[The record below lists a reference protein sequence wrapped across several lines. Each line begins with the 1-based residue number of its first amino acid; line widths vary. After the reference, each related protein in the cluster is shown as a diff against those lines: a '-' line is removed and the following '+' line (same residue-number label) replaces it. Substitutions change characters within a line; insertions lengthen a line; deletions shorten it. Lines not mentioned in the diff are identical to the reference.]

1 MNLSEDKRSI
11 ILYDGFNN
19 FIRNFVVNEAMNAN
33 GDLYGGALGVIRS
46 IKNLTKL
53 LSPKLFV
60 VVWEQG
66 GGSPRRKKIFPEYKA
81 NRIKA
86 NKEVLTEGFKT
97 DRSCLLQDEETKT
110 RQLLF
115 LIKVLANL
123 PVLQIYIPDT
133 EGDDVVAFL
142 AKREFAQD
150 SSDKIIVSN
159 DKDFYQLLD
168 DPKVKIYD
176 TSKKLIITKQEVE
189 ENTGITPRNFAL
201 AKSIIGDT
209 SDNIPGVPGLGFK
222 TLSKRFPQFL
232 DSTRDID
239 IKEVIDHAKASIVGV
254 KKPLK
259 CYEEII
265 NSEETIKRN
274 WQLIYLDT
282 NVFSASQIE
291 RIKYKVEEFT
301 PKMDYLEFLKCY
313 SAASLPINEETNQ
326 ITADLKTLLK

>member
-1 MNLSEDKRSI
+1 MSDNRSI

-19 FIRNFVVNEAMNAN
+19 FIRNFVVNESMNAN

-46 IKNLTKL
+46 IKNITRQF
-53 LSPKLFV
+53 SPKLFV

-81 NRIKA
+81 NRIKT

-97 DRSCLLQDEETKT
+97 DRETLLHDEETKT
-110 RQLLF
+110 KQLLF
-115 LIKVLANL
+115 LIKVLSNL
-123 PVLQIYIPDT
+123 PILQIYIPDT
-133 EGDDVVAFL
+133 EGDDVIAFL

-150 SSDKIIVSN
+150 ESDKIIVSN

-176 TSKKLIITKQEVE
+176 TSKKLLVSKQDVE
-189 ENTGITPRNFAL
+189 TSLSITPRNFAL

-222 TLSKRFPQFL
+222 TLSKRFPQFI
-232 DSTRDID
+232 DSTRDIE
-239 IKEVIDHAKASIVGV
+239 IKEIIEHAKTSVVGI

-265 NSEETIKRN
+265 NSEELIKRN

-291 RIKYKVEEFT
+291 RIRYKVSEFA
-301 PKMDYLEFLKCY
+301 PKMDYLEFLK
-313 SAASLPINEETNQ
+313 SFSQVSLPITQETNQ
-326 ITADLKTLLK
+326 VTLDLKPLLK